1 MGLYYGHFEIYC
13 KSHSL
18 DHGQAVRRGQG
29 RLRAAARPIRG
40 EGVPGADE
48 GENAEAVRATIEA
61 MAGRSGLML
70 FETHD
75 HGSLLRIVGLKRK
88 AFQYVVGNPLIAI
101 QMTRHVIGAGLYAP
115 LRVLLYEDEEGNA
128 CMEYDRPSSI
138 FGQFSDD
145 RIALVAASLDQKL
158 EDLAATA
165 MR

>member
-1 MGLYYGHFEIYC
+1 MDTSRYTVNHIRLTTAKPFEEVRADFERQLGRFEAKAY
-13 KSHSL
+13 
-18 DHGQAVRRGQG
+18 QA
-29 RLRAAARPIRG
+29 L
-40 EGVPGADE
+40 DE

-75 HGSLLRIVGLKRK
+75 HGSLLRIVGLKSK

-128 CMEYDRPSSI
+128 CNGIRSAI
-138 FGQFSDD
+138 VNLRAIQ
-145 RIALVAASLDQKL
+145 
-158 EDLAATA
+158 
-165 MR
+165 

>member
-1 MGLYYGHFEIYC
+1 MDTSRYTVNHIRLTTAKPFEEVRADFERQLGRFEAKAY
-13 KSHSL
+13 
-18 DHGQAVRRGQG
+18 QA
-29 RLRAAARPIRG
+29 L
-40 EGVPGADE
+40 DE

-61 MAGRSGLML
+61 MAGPSGLML